1 MDFDTWECEWTLTP
15 GSVSG
20 LDTWECEWT
29 LTPGSV
35 SGL

>member
-1 MDFDTWECEWTLTP
+1 MDFDTWEYEWTLTP